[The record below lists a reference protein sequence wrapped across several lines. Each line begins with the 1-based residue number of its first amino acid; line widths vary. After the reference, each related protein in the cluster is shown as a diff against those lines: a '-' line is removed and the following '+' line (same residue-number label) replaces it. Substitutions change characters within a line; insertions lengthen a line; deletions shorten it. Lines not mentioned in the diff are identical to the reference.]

1 MTNNNMIF
9 IANWK
14 MNGEKRYISDVNNT
28 IKFLKKSKFKKN
40 QIIYCPPFTLITVI
54 KNKVK
59 NTNIKIGAQ
68 NIHYLNDY
76 GAYTGSVN
84 SKLIRSAGADYVI
97 IGHSENRSK
106 DDDLI
111 INKKIQSALKEKL
124 KVIFCIGETLK
135 EKKLKLTYKVLRK
148 QITIALKNIQKIN
161 NIIFAY
167 EPRWAIGTG
176 KIPKTSELR
185 KNFSDITK
193 IINQFKKKQSFN
205 IIYGGSVNSKNV
217 SELTKIRDLKGFLI
231 GSASL
236 RSKNFIDIIK
246 KSTN

>member
-14 MNGEKRYISDVNNT
+14 MNGEKRHISDINKTISFSKKTNN
-28 IKFLKKSKFKKN
+28 KYS
-40 QIIYCPPFTLITVI
+40 QIVYCPPFTLISLI

-59 NTNIKIGAQ
+59 NTNIKVGAQ
-68 NIHYLNDY
+68 NLYELNNY
-76 GAYTGSVN
+76 GAFTGSVN
-84 SKLIRSAGADYVI
+84 SKLIKSAGADYVI
-97 IGHSENRSK
+97 IGHSEIRNQEN
-106 DDDLI
+106 DLI
-111 INKKIQSALKEKL
+111 INKKIHSALKEKL
-124 KVIFCIGETLK
+124 RVIFCIGETYI
-135 EKKLKLTYKVLRK
+135 EKKNNRTFKVLQR
-148 QITIALKNIQKIN
+148 QITMALKNIKKIN

-176 KIPKTSELR
+176 KIPKLYELR
-185 KNFSDITK
+185 KNFNDINK
-193 IINQFKKKQSFN
+193 IVIKLKKNQKCK

-217 SELTKIRDLKGFLI
+217 SELKKINDLKGYLI

-236 RSKNFIDIIK
+236 RAKNFIDIII

>member
-1 MTNNNMIF
+1 MIF

-14 MNGEKRYISDVNNT
+14 MNGEKRHISDVNNT

-40 QIIYCPPFTLITVI
+40 QIIYCPPFTLITAI

-76 GAYTGSVN
+76 GAHTGSVN
-84 SKLIRSAGADYVI
+84 SKLIKSAGADYVI

-106 DDDLI
+106 DNDLI

-217 SELTKIRDLKGFLI
+217 SELTKIKDLKGFLI

>member
-1 MTNNNMIF
+1 MTNDNMIF

-14 MNGEKRYISDVNNT
+14 MNGEKKHISDINKT
-28 IKFLKKSKFKKN
+28 INFSKKSKNKKKL
-40 QIIYCPPFTLITVI
+40 IVYCPPFTLISSI

-59 NTNIKIGAQ
+59 NTNIRVGAQ
-68 NIHYLNDY
+68 NLYELNNY
-76 GAYTGSVN
+76 GAFTGSVN
-84 SKLIRSAGADYVI
+84 SKLIKSAGGDYVI
-97 IGHSENRSK
+97 IGHSEIRNYEN
-106 DDDLI
+106 DLI

-124 KVIFCIGETLK
+124 KVILCIGETYKENKNNKTFSVLK
-135 EKKLKLTYKVLRK
+135 R
-148 QITIALKNIQKIN
+148 QITIALKNIKKIN

-176 KIPKTSELR
+176 KIPKLSQLR
-185 KNFSDITK
+185 KNFNDIYK
-193 IINQFKKKQSFN
+193 IINKLKKNQKYK

-217 SELTKIRDLKGFLI
+217 SELKKINDLKGFLI